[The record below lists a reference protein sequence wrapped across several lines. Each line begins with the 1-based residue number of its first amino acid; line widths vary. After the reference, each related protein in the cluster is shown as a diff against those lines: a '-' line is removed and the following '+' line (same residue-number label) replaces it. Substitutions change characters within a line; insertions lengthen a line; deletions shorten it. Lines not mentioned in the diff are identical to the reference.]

1 LALRD
6 SRISSITNKIVTS
19 GSAVLW
25 TVNVNTGAASGVLK
39 IYNGTSLGGTLIAV
53 IDATSKSS
61 HCYGILCP
69 SGIFIDLTGGAAD
82 CTVGYA

>member
-1 LALRD
+1 LALRE
-6 SRISSITNKIVTS
+6 SRIASVSNKVVTS

-25 TVNVNTGAASGVLK
+25 TVNVNTGIASGVLK
-39 IYNGTSLGGTLIAV
+39 IYNGTSLSGTLIAV

-61 HCYGILCP
+61 HCYGILCNQ
-69 SGIFIDLTGGAAD
+69 GIFIDLSGGAAD